1 MTSNYVFIARH
12 GSTELNDPDDE
23 RLRSWSGVP
32 LSDDGR
38 DEVRKSAQALKK
50 DPPHSIF
57 TSDLPRARETA
68 DIINEVLGGHIPVH
82 DVAQLRPWN
91 LGALQGK
98 HIKDAAG
105 ELDRLHRNYN
115 DKPPKGESYK
125 EFYKRW
131 GRALEEIRKLRQ
143 KSLLVVHARN
153 VYSLPSLL
161 TNGEKP
167 IPVMGPPHPSD
178 ILKLD
183 DKGSLSYFYRSH
195 HHERQSGK
203 EQAETQAQSRRVSG

>member
-1 MTSNYVFIARH
+1 MTSKYIFVARH

-23 RLRSWSGVP
+23 RLRSWSAVP
-32 LSDDGR
+32 LSKEGR
-38 DEVRKSAQALKK
+38 DEVRQAAQALKK
-50 DPPHSIF
+50 DPPDAIY
-57 TSDLPRARETA
+57 TSDLPRARESA
-68 DIINEVLGGHIPVH
+68 DIINEVLGGNVPIT

-98 HIKDAAG
+98 RIKDIAG
-105 ELDRLHRNYN
+105 ELERLHRSHN
-115 DKPPKGESYK
+115 DAPPKGESYK
-125 EFYKRW
+125 AFYKRW
-131 GRALEEIRKLRQ
+131 GRALEEIRKLNQ

-183 DKGSLSYFYRSH
+183 DKGSLSYHYKSDRH
-195 HHERQSGK
+195 NERQAK
-203 EQAETQAQSRRVSG
+203 AEA